1 MLTEQL
7 EEPSIKILFFA
18 GIITMMVGWFHT
30 QNFVITDDMTNEEI
44 AAARKLAEE
53 SSTSAWIEGFSIMFA
68 CFFITIISTLCNWGK
83 EKQYLKLHD
92 EILNEKVNVV
102 RGQYGLSQ
110 ISLVTKIVVG
120 DVILIE
126 AGMRIPADCI
136 LIEGMDVTVDES
148 MYDENSKYLKKVRS
162 M

>member
-1 MLTEQL
+1 
-7 EEPSIKILFFA
+7 
-18 GIITMMVGWFHT
+18 
-30 QNFVITDDMTNEEI
+30 
-44 AAARKLAEE
+44 
-53 SSTSAWIEGFSIMFA
+53 MFA

-148 MYDENSKYLKKVRS
+148 MYDENSKCLKKVRS